1 MQQVEQQMKTQ
12 KDVLSF
18 QQIVTGLLLC
28 LCSLLVNAKHI
39 EPDYSR
45 QKEATS
51 EELCEAVKDYDDWQL
66 YHDQWVSEAFD
77 FERYQWQ
84 ASKGYPVKES
94 KFYER
99 TDYDKYSTE
108 TLMRLAQEGD
118 KAANLELAQRHYYFR
133 SGKVSDA
140 EHFCYMAVVDG
151 FSAMTSCMISSYGE
165 KIARQMAKDQ
175 GQTSERQLK
184 LRLKLLGWIQISQD
198 FDDIFAQQFAEIL
211 KLGYQGNDITDVMI
225 KDAAESI
232 RQELKLAR
240 QNRKQYKE
248 TLAVNVKQKMPELWR
263 LLEQNRLEEQVI
275 NGCLKE
281 SQYATQ

>member
-1 MQQVEQQMKTQ
+1 M
-12 KDVLSF
+12 
-18 QQIVTGLLLC
+18 
-28 LCSLLVNAKHI
+28 LVDAKHV
-39 EPDYSR
+39 EPDETR
-45 QKEATS
+45 QSQEVS
-51 EELCEAVKDYDDWQL
+51 EELCKAVKNYDDWQL

-77 FERYQWQ
+77 LERFQWQ

-165 KIARQMAKDQ
+165 KVARQMAKDQ
-175 GQTSERQLK
+175 GQSSERQLK
-184 LRLKLLGWIQISQD
+184 LRLKLLGWTQISQD
-198 FDDIFAQQFAEIL
+198 FDDVFAQQFAEIL
-211 KLGYQGNDITDVMI
+211 KPGYQRNDITDAMI
-225 KDAAESI
+225 KDAAKSI
-232 RQELKLAR
+232 REELKLAR
-240 QNRKQYKE
+240 QQRKEYKE
-248 TLAVNVKQKMPELWR
+248 TLTFDVKQEMPELWR
-263 LLEQNRLEEQVI
+263 ILENNQQNESMI
-275 NGCLKE
+275 NSCFKE

>member
-1 MQQVEQQMKTQ
+1 M
-12 KDVLSF
+12 
-18 QQIVTGLLLC
+18 
-28 LCSLLVNAKHI
+28 LVDAKHV
-39 EPDYSR
+39 EPDDTR
-45 QKEATS
+45 QSQEVS
-51 EELCEAVKDYDDWQL
+51 EELCKAVKNYDDWQL

-77 FERYQWQ
+77 LERFQWQ

-94 KFYER
+94 RFYER

-165 KIARQMAKDQ
+165 KVARQMAKDQ
-175 GQTSERQLK
+175 GQSSERQLK
-184 LRLKLLGWIQISQD
+184 LRLKLLGWTQISQD
-198 FDDIFAQQFAEIL
+198 FDDVFAQQFAEIL
-211 KLGYQGNDITDVMI
+211 KPGYQRNDITDAMI
-225 KDAAESI
+225 KDAAQSI
-232 RQELKLAR
+232 REELKLAR
-240 QNRKQYKE
+240 QKRKEYKE
-248 TLAVNVKQKMPELWR
+248 TLTFDVKQEMPELWR
-263 LLEQNRLEEQVI
+263 ILENNQQNESMI
-275 NGCLKE
+275 NSCFKE

>member
-1 MQQVEQQMKTQ
+1 MKTSITNSLSF
-12 KDVLSF
+12 VLSG
-18 QQIVTGLLLC
+18 ILLW
-28 LCSLLVNAKHI
+28 LCSTVVNAKHV
-39 EPDYSR
+39 EPDVAA
-45 QKEATS
+45 KADATPP
-51 EELCEAVKDYDDWQL
+51 ELCEQVERYDDWQL
-66 YHDQWVSEAFD
+66 FHDQWMSEAFD
-77 FERYQWQ
+77 YARFQWR

-133 SGKVSDA
+133 SGKVTDA

-175 GQTSERQLK
+175 GQSSERQLK
-184 LRLKLLGWIQISQD
+184 LRLKLLGWTQISQD

-211 KLGYQGNDITDVMI
+211 KPGYQRNDITDAMI

-232 RQELKLAR
+232 REELKLAR
-240 QNRKQYKE
+240 QERKQYKE
-248 TLAVNVKQKMPELWR
+248 TLTFDVKQKMPELWR
-263 LLEQNRLEEQVI
+263 MLEQNKLEEQVI
-275 NGCLKE
+275 NSCFIE
-281 SQYATQ
+281 NEYATE